1 MLKGVV
7 SGKRS
12 VNISRTNQVN
22 QCMHI
27 KAAQF
32 TSQKTQFWAPSN
44 TDQLNYICKDN
55 LPVDLH
61 FIILK
66 INILCWMISQVHSNK
81 SNTKTFPEFLLCTQ
95 VKI

>member
-7 SGKRS
+7 RGKRS

-22 QCMHI
+22 QCTHI
-27 KAAQF
+27 KEAQF
-32 TSQKTQFWAPSN
+32 KSQKTQFWAPNN
-44 TDQLNYICKDN
+44 TDQLDYICKDS

-66 INILCWMISQVHSNK
+66 IHTLC
-81 SNTKTFPEFLLCTQ
+81 
-95 VKI
+95 